1 MSKGDTNACGSFVHV
16 MVYASVRGLACGG
29 NALLHPSPLPLYMRI
44 RPLTHQK
51 RVVYICY
58 ITWPIRSQE
67 KLLLSTG
74 ILYAELLNTVH
85 ISACC
90 HPFPLSPPPLPLF
103 VIDPRVSLHNLM
115 RRAWQV
121 RLGCNDGWRKGCAN
135 YFILVGADYPAEKRS
150 SPDGGSS
157 AGGSIPAYNRAFSA
171 SVSRSSSGPP
181 FEVLP
186 LPPPPRAPRPR
197 GLLSDGDSGDADG
210 ATTARWVLRPHA
222 VAGGK
227 GSLAQAVRALVDETK
242 KSRAKS
248 RTQLLPGAE
257 HSFFYRFGLSFVS
270 VSPFEFAMNLEK
282 GGREEDVFWVG
293 RNLCY
298 FFGAAD
304 VSLHC

>member
-1 MSKGDTNACGSFVHV
+1 
-16 MVYASVRGLACGG
+16 
-29 NALLHPSPLPLYMRI
+29 
-44 RPLTHQK
+44 
-51 RVVYICY
+51 
-58 ITWPIRSQE
+58 
-67 KLLLSTG
+67 
-74 ILYAELLNTVH
+74 
-85 ISACC
+85 
-90 HPFPLSPPPLPLF
+90 
-103 VIDPRVSLHNLM
+103 M

-157 AGGSIPAYNRAFSA
+157 AGRSILAHSRALSE
-171 SVSRSSSGPP
+171 SVLRSSSSPP
-181 FEVLP
+181 LEVVL

-248 RTQLLPGAE
+248 RTQLLPGGE
-257 HSFFYRFGLSFVS
+257 HSFCCRFGLCFV
-270 VSPFEFAMNLEK
+270 VVPLFVVAMNLEK
-282 GGREEDVFWVG
+282 GGGGQEGVFAVG
-293 RNLCY
+293 RKVCY
-298 FFGAAD
+298 FYGETGDYENLLLAIWGHFALYPLP
-304 VSLHC
+304 SRPI